1 VTQNGYTTQGAF
13 YNDSICMYPNK
24 QPFCSV
30 GYDVFFVADTIV
42 SNDWNYG
49 SLASAG
55 MIGLARG
62 SPIWSIFFNS
72 STTDYHYQ
80 ITF

>member
-1 VTQNGYTTQGAF
+1 
-13 YNDSICMYPNK
+13 
-24 QPFCSV
+24 
-30 GYDVFFVADTIV
+30 V

-62 SPIWSIFFNS
+62 SPIWNLFFDS
-72 STTDYHYQ
+72 STTAYYYQ
-80 ITF
+80 INFFNNTNWSFVDPNYQNSTYGNNSLTLGSGIGVIADY